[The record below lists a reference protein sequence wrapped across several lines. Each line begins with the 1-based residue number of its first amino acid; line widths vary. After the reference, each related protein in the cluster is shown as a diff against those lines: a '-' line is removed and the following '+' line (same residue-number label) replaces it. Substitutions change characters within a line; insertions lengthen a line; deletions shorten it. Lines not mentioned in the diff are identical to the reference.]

1 MKNTSKLE
9 RFDATLNELEE
20 ELAKLK
26 DTSAAYEKLQALAAS
41 YKAITAQL
49 EQNNQALEEL
59 MIQQVRKQ
67 QEIEEALSEIREAN
81 EEGHEKLRKENKELY
96 FDLEKTLRIKLD
108 EHKSEIK
115 RLIEEERQKVKEIVE
130 AEVRDW
136 GQKILHTQKTI
147 KNLALLFGITILLCA
162 IAIIVIILI

>member
-41 YKAITAQL
+41 YKAINAQL

-67 QEIEEALSEIREAN
+67 QEIEEAVS
-81 EEGHEKLRKENKELY
+81 KM
-96 FDLEKTLRIKLD
+96 
-108 EHKSEIK
+108 
-115 RLIEEERQKVKEIVE
+115 VK
-130 AEVRDW
+130 
-136 GQKILHTQKTI
+136 
-147 KNLALLFGITILLCA
+147 C
-162 IAIIVIILI
+162 

>member
-9 RFDATLNELEE
+9 RFDATLNELEG
-20 ELAKLK
+20 ELVKLK
-26 DTSAAYEKLQALAAS
+26 NTSAAYEKLQALAAS

-59 MIQQVRKQ
+59 MIQQARKQ
-67 QEIEEALSEIREAN
+67 QEIEEALSEMREAN

-115 RLIEEERQKVKEIVE
+115 RLIEDERQKIKEIVE
-130 AEVRDW
+130 AEVSNW
-136 GQKILHTQKTI
+136 GQEILNSHKAI
-147 KNLALLFGITILLCA
+147 KNLALLFGIAILLCA
-162 IAIIVIILI
+162 IVTIVILLI